1 MVPVSWGSH
10 PVSPALPEMAK
21 VMGCHIWTELRYVR
35 LPQAVAL
42 ALETPLAGGW
52 GTPMARSCG
61 QPAADGL

>member
-1 MVPVSWGSH
+1 
-10 PVSPALPEMAK
+10 MAK